1 MVYAIFWAQEQ
12 KITGAVNTNTG
23 LTFFYIYDFA
33 VIFRRQSC
41 RKSHSREAVT
51 LLLHGDVNF
60 FKSLRNNINFY
71 GILPA
76 GIRFKM

>member
-1 MVYAIFWAQEQ
+1 MQRNNRYFFATEQ
-12 KITGAVNTNTG
+12 TKNYGINGLRKILGAEIKNTSAVNTNTG

-41 RKSHSREAVT
+41 RKSHSREAIT

-60 FKSLRNNINFY
+60 F
-71 GILPA
+71 
-76 GIRFKM
+76 